1 MLIGVFTTET
11 LCKLHLFS
19 LPLVICCLST
29 CHNLRATLWIF
40 MSLDIA
46 ECIKFCQYIPVL
58 VYIDKNNF
66 HFLLKHIH
74 LIFIT
79 LFYTYYGFQ
88 DNLHKENHCCMFVTH
103 CVHFQTC
110 VFSIQQCCMHSK
122 DYGTFLLQYQVNK
135 TFSHMDI

>member
-19 LPLVICCLST
+19 LPLVIGCLPT

-40 MSLDIA
+40 MSFDIA

-79 LFYTYYGFQ
+79 LFFTSVMGFKIIYTKRTIAACLLLSVYICKLVYSAF
-88 DNLHKENHCCMFVTH
+88 N
-103 CVHFQTC
+103 
-110 VFSIQQCCMHSK
+110 SSK
-122 DYGTFLLQYQVNK
+122 DYGTFILQYQVNK
-135 TFSHMDI
+135 TFSHMGI